1 MRWCQVSAISSQCLF
16 ISGEWMWHM
25 CKVSVCINIRCTYS
39 SANLFCWVSCND
51 NSPLIPW
58 SSVSSKDSLDM
69 KALMYSKQPSLSSRS
84 SSDESL
90 PCTGP
95 MALAMWNSSSAGS
108 VIRSFRISHTK
119 RFLVRSAMTL
129 FSFVLNLRMKTGS
142 LSNPL
147 CASLS
152 PLTQQPPTSSPG
164 ATWSHGPR
172 IFGSAS
178 SCHVEPI
185 PDEPPRICCRAP
197 LQRPRRQIT
206 VTCKTGIMSEER
218 ESRVCSFTA
227 PLLIWGHMRSSSFC
241 PRLSNQNVK
250 IRVPFFLSM

>member
-39 SANLFCWVSCND
+39 SANLFCWFY
-51 NSPLIPW
+51 
-58 SSVSSKDSLDM
+58 SLLQRQQSTHTFILSLKQGFTWHEGIDV
-69 KALMYSKQPSLSSRS
+69 LEQPSLSSRS

-164 ATWSHGPR
+164 ATWSHG
-172 IFGSAS
+172 
-178 SCHVEPI
+178 
-185 PDEPPRICCRAP
+185 
-197 LQRPRRQIT
+197 T
-206 VTCKTGIMSEER
+206 
-218 ESRVCSFTA
+218 
-227 PLLIWGHMRSSSFC
+227 
-241 PRLSNQNVK
+241 
-250 IRVPFFLSM
+250 